1 MRLGATLPATLYR
14 LVRYEDLTAHPL
26 AVMRELYQFIGTN
39 MTQQVRQKIEE
50 HFHAENIS
58 GPVK

>member
-1 MRLGATLPATLYR
+1 MRLGATLPASLYR
-14 LVRYEDLTAHPL
+14 LVRYEDLTAQPL